1 MFIKLSYT
9 QLQYR
14 RKGTTGVCFPPLRY
28 GMQPS
33 PVGESGRWHK
43 KIRSLTGKAIIVFV

>member
-14 RKGTTGVCFPPLRY
+14 RKGTTGVTSLPFNMGCSHRPLV
-28 GMQPS
+28 S
-33 PVGESGRWHK
+33 PDGGTK
-43 KIRSLTGKAIIVFV
+43 KYVL